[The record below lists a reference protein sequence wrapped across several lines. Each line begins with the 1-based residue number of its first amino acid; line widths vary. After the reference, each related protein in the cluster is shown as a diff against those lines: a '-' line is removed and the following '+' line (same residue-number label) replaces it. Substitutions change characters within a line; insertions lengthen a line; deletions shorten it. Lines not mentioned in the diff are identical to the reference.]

1 LKQVL
6 ANLRSLCAN
15 SNEAKRIRVCTLKV
29 YTHTIRTKKELEKF
43 DDVDVGLQRVHLTAK
58 IQVTFEKNKNLNLFF
73 KYFYSKQIISNRN
86 LKKIKNNVFFQL
98 TSIINESDFKNMQ
111 VDS

>member
-1 LKQVL
+1 MR
-6 ANLRSLCAN
+6 LRGF
-15 SNEAKRIRVCTLKV
+15 VCTLKI

-73 KYFYSKQIISNRN
+73 
-86 LKKIKNNVFFQL
+86 
-98 TSIINESDFKNMQ
+98 
-111 VDS
+111 